1 MSQIVHPTA
10 IVDKK
15 AQLGNDVEIGPY
27 SIIGPK
33 VVIKDGVK
41 IASNVVIDGR
51 TTIGKGCR
59 IFHSAVLGTEPQD
72 LKYAGE
78 DTAVEIG
85 EYTTIREFATVN
97 KSTNIEHPTRVGNH
111 CLLMTYSHVAHDCQ
125 LGDRV
130 ILANSV
136 NLAGHVLIEN
146 NASIGGV
153 TPVHQFVHIGCYVFI
168 GGLSR
173 VSQDVAP
180 YTLGASIPYKT
191 VGLNAIGL
199 QRNNFLPETR
209 ATLKK
214 LYKIFYNSNLNTI
227 QALEKIKS
235 EVEMISEVRHFIE
248 FVENS
253 ERGIAK

>member
-1 MSQIVHPTA
+1 MTQIIHRTA
-10 IVDKK
+10 IIDPK
-15 AQLGNDVEIGPY
+15 AQIGNDVEIGPF

-33 VVIKDGVK
+33 VKLHDGVK
-41 IASNVVIDGR
+41 VASNVVIDGR

-59 IFHSAVLGTEPQD
+59 IFHSAVIGTEPQD

-85 EYTTIREFATVN
+85 EYTIIREFATVN
-97 KSTNIEHPTRVGNH
+97 RSTNIGQPTRVGSH
-111 CLLMTYSHVAHDCQ
+111 CLLMTYTHVAHDCQ

-130 ILANSV
+130 VMANSA
-136 NLAGHVLIEN
+136 NLAGHVIIEN
-146 NASIGGV
+146 NASIGGI
-153 TPVHQFVHIGCYVFI
+153 TPVHQFVHIGCYSFI

-180 YTLGASIPYKT
+180 YTRGASIPYRT
-191 VGLNAIGL
+191 VGLNSVGL
-199 QRNNFLPETR
+199 RRNNFSPETR
-209 ATLKK
+209 TTLKK
-214 LYKIFYNSNLNTI
+214 LYKIFYNSNLNTT
-227 QALEKIKS
+227 QALEKIMA
-235 EVEMISEVRHFIE
+235 EIEMIDEVKHFVE

>member
-1 MSQIVHPTA
+1 MNQIIHPTA
-10 IVDKK
+10 IIDPK
-15 AQLGNDVEIGPY
+15 AQIGNNVEIGPF

-33 VVIKDGVK
+33 VILQDGVK
-41 IASNVVIDGR
+41 ISSNVVIDGR

-59 IFHSAVLGTEPQD
+59 IFHSAVIGTEPQD

-85 EYTTIREFATVN
+85 EYTTIREFATIN
-97 KSTNIEHPTRVGNH
+97 RSSNIEQPTLVGSY
-111 CLLMTYSHVAHDCQ
+111 CLLMIYTHVAHDCK
-125 LGDRV
+125 LGGRV

-136 NLAGHVLIEN
+136 NLAGHVIIEN
-146 NASIGGV
+146 NATIGGL
-153 TPVHQFVHIGCYVFI
+153 TPVHQFVHIGCFAFI

-173 VSQDVAP
+173 VTQDVAP
-180 YTLGASIPYKT
+180 YTRGASVPYKT
-191 VGLNAIGL
+191 VGLNSVGL
-199 QRNNFLPETR
+199 RRSNFSAETR

-214 LYKIFYNSNLNTI
+214 LYKIFYNSNLNTA

-235 EVEMISEVRHFIE
+235 EIEMIDEVKHFVE

>member
-1 MSQIVHPTA
+1 MNQIIHPTA
-10 IVDKK
+10 IIDPK
-15 AQLGNDVEIGPY
+15 AQIGNNVEIGPF

-33 VVIKDGVK
+33 VILQDGVK
-41 IASNVVIDGR
+41 VSSNVVIDGR

-59 IFHSAVLGTEPQD
+59 IFHSAVIGTEPQD

-85 EYTTIREFATVN
+85 EYTTIREFATIN
-97 KSTNIEHPTRVGNH
+97 RSSNIEQPTLVGSY
-111 CLLMTYSHVAHDCQ
+111 CLLMIYTHVAHDCK
-125 LGDRV
+125 LGGRV

-136 NLAGHVLIEN
+136 NLAGHVIIEN
-146 NASIGGV
+146 NATIGGL
-153 TPVHQFVHIGCYVFI
+153 TPVHQFVHIGCFAFI

-173 VSQDVAP
+173 VTQDVAP
-180 YTLGASIPYKT
+180 YTRGASVPYKT
-191 VGLNAIGL
+191 VGLNSVGL
-199 QRNNFLPETR
+199 RRSNFSAETR
-209 ATLKK
+209 AILKK
-214 LYKIFYNSNLNTI
+214 LYKIFYNSNLNTA

-235 EVEMISEVRHFIE
+235 EIEMIDEVKHFVE

>member
-1 MSQIVHPTA
+1 MTQIIHPTA
-10 IVDKK
+10 IIDPK
-15 AQLGNDVEIGPY
+15 AQIGNDVEIGPF

-33 VVIKDGVK
+33 VILHDGVK
-41 IASNVVIDGR
+41 ISSNVVIDSR

-59 IFHSAVLGTEPQD
+59 IFHSAVIGTEPQD

-85 EYTTIREFATVN
+85 EYTVIREFATVN
-97 KSTNIEHPTRVGNH
+97 RSTNIDQPTRVGSH
-111 CLLMTYSHVAHDCQ
+111 CLLMTYTHVAHDCQ

-130 ILANSV
+130 IMANSA
-136 NLAGHVLIEN
+136 NLAGHVSIEHH
-146 NASIGGV
+146 ATIGGL
-153 TPVHQFVHIGCYVFI
+153 TPVHQFVHIGCYSFI

-180 YTLGASIPYKT
+180 YTRGASIPYRT
-191 VGLNAIGL
+191 VGLNSVGL
-199 QRNNFLPETR
+199 RRNNFSPETR
-209 ATLKK
+209 AALKK
-214 LYKIFYNSNLNTI
+214 LYKIFYNSNLNTT
-227 QALEKIKS
+227 QALEKIMA
-235 EVEMISEVRHFIE
+235 EIEMINEVKHFIE

>member
-1 MSQIVHPTA
+1 MNQIIHPTA
-10 IVDKK
+10 IIDPK
-15 AQLGNDVEIGPY
+15 AQIGNNVEIGPF

-33 VVIKDGVK
+33 VILQDGVK
-41 IASNVVIDGR
+41 VSSNVVIDGR

-59 IFHSAVLGTEPQD
+59 IFHSAVIGTEPQD

-85 EYTTIREFATVN
+85 EYTTIREFATIN
-97 KSTNIEHPTRVGNH
+97 RSSNIEQPTLVGSY
-111 CLLMTYSHVAHDCQ
+111 CLLMIYTHVAHDCK
-125 LGDRV
+125 LGGRV

-136 NLAGHVLIEN
+136 NLAGHVIIEN
-146 NASIGGV
+146 NATIGGL
-153 TPVHQFVHIGCYVFI
+153 TPVHQFVHIGCFAFI

-173 VSQDVAP
+173 VTQDVAP
-180 YTLGASIPYKT
+180 YTRGASVPYKT
-191 VGLNAIGL
+191 VGLNSVGL
-199 QRNNFLPETR
+199 RRSNFSAETR

-214 LYKIFYNSNLNTI
+214 LYKIFYNSNLNTA

-235 EVEMISEVRHFIE
+235 EIEMIDEVKHFVE

>member
-1 MSQIVHPTA
+1 MNQIIHPTA
-10 IVDKK
+10 IIDPK
-15 AQLGNDVEIGPY
+15 AQIGNNVEIGPF

-33 VVIKDGVK
+33 VILQDGVK
-41 IASNVVIDGR
+41 ISSNVVIDGR

-59 IFHSAVLGTEPQD
+59 IFHSAVIGTEPQD

-85 EYTTIREFATVN
+85 EYTTIREFATIN
-97 KSTNIEHPTRVGNH
+97 RSSNIEQPTLVGSY
-111 CLLMTYSHVAHDCQ
+111 CLLMIYTHVAHDCK
-125 LGDRV
+125 LGGRV

-136 NLAGHVLIEN
+136 NLAGHVIIEN
-146 NASIGGV
+146 NATIGGL
-153 TPVHQFVHIGCYVFI
+153 TPVHQFVHIGCFAFI

-173 VSQDVAP
+173 VTQDVAP
-180 YTLGASIPYKT
+180 YTRGASVPYKT
-191 VGLNAIGL
+191 VGLNSVGL
-199 QRNNFLPETR
+199 RRSNFSAETR
-209 ATLKK
+209 AILKK
-214 LYKIFYNSNLNTI
+214 LYKIFYNSNLNTA

-235 EVEMISEVRHFIE
+235 EIEMIDEVKHFVE

>member
-1 MSQIVHPTA
+1 MNQIIHPTA
-10 IVDKK
+10 IIDPK
-15 AQLGNDVEIGPY
+15 AQIGNNVEIGPF

-33 VVIKDGVK
+33 VILQDGVK
-41 IASNVVIDGR
+41 ISSNVVIDGR

-59 IFHSAVLGTEPQD
+59 IFHSAVIGTEPQD

-85 EYTTIREFATVN
+85 EYTTIREFATIN
-97 KSTNIEHPTRVGNH
+97 RSSNIEQPTLVGSY
-111 CLLMTYSHVAHDCQ
+111 CLLMIYTHVAHDCK
-125 LGDRV
+125 LGGRV

-136 NLAGHVLIEN
+136 NLAGHVIIEN
-146 NASIGGV
+146 NATIGGL
-153 TPVHQFVHIGCYVFI
+153 TPVHQFVHIGCFAFI

-173 VSQDVAP
+173 VTQDVAP
-180 YTLGASIPYKT
+180 YTRGASVPYKT
-191 VGLNAIGL
+191 VGLNSVGL
-199 QRNNFLPETR
+199 RRSNFSAETR
-209 ATLKK
+209 VTLKK
-214 LYKIFYNSNLNTI
+214 LYKIFYNSNLNTA

-235 EVEMISEVRHFIE
+235 EIEMIDEVKHFVE